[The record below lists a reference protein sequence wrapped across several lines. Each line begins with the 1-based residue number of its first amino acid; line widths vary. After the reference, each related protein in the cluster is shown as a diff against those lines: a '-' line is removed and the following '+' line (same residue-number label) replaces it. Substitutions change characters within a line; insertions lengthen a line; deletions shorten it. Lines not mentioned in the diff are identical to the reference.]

1 MHADKFQP
9 SLKRVMFVSQRQA
22 EGMHLPRTTA
32 LISITDPARQS
43 AKIGGGWH
51 SILRV
56 TFDDV
61 DPVTF
66 PGQDGQMRAISSQE
80 VAVIA
85 AFVAEH
91 IQSCRR
97 LVVHCRHGVS
107 RSAAV
112 AKAIAEVCDA
122 PFPADYEEFNQFV
135 YLVLRGPL
143 MVALDQ
149 ARLAQRQE

>member
-1 MHADKFQP
+1 MHDDMFQP

-22 EGMHLPRTTA
+22 EEMRPPNATA
-32 LISITDPARQS
+32 LISITDPARQL
-43 AKIGGGWH
+43 ARIGDGWH
-51 SILRV
+51 AVLRV
-56 TFDDV
+56 SFDDV
-61 DPVTF
+61 DTVTF
-66 PGQDGQMRAISSQE
+66 PGQDGQMLAISSQE
-80 VAVIA
+80 VADIA
-85 AFVAEH
+85 AFVVEH

-97 LVVHCRHGVS
+97 LVVHRRHGVS

-149 ARLAQRQE
+149 ARLAQQQE